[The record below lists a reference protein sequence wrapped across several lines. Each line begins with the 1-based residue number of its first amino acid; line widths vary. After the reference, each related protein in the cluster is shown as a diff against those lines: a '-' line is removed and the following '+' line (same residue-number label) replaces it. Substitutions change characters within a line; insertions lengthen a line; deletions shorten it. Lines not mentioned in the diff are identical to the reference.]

1 MCIYMCIYMYIC
13 ICVSV
18 YIYTYMCIYIY
29 QKINTYVC
37 TKKKWNIPEKSKT
50 LNYSSNNFSG
60 RFSFLLLGPL

>member
-1 MCIYMCIYMYIC
+1 M
-13 ICVSV
+13 

-50 LNYSSNNFSG
+50 LNYSSNNFAG